1 MLALAKPGVA
11 TKLQAN
17 LGVVYTMDQIVVP
30 RPCETCDWLLSLSWF
45 TLQFTPRKKNTKVT
59 MEFEVPKRH
68 NIVDLHYPLNT
79 PTGFAVGEAK
89 EVLW

>member
-45 TLQFTPRKKNTKVT
+45 TLQFTPRKKKHQSDHGVRGPQKT
-59 MEFEVPKRH
+59 
-68 NIVDLHYPLNT
+68 
-79 PTGFAVGEAK
+79 
-89 EVLW
+89 